1 MLRFNYIML
10 LLCAMLAVTAC
21 TGGKGT
27 AAADKKYVPVGVSA
41 AMMRLL
47 NGSWEVVGITMDG
60 KPVTLPAKGNTDI
73 AFAKDKMTLAALGKK
88 ESATFTV
95 KDKMIICPDKPAE
108 RPLRIASVTRTD
120 LVLNFTASNGKP
132 VEMVFLRK

>member
-1 MLRFNYIML
+1 MLRFNYIMF
-10 LLCAMLAVTAC
+10 LLCAMLTFAAC
-21 TGGKGT
+21 TGGKST
-27 AAADKKYVPVGVSA
+27 AATTKKYVPVGVSA
-41 AMMRLL
+41 AMMHLL

-60 KPVTLPAKGNTDI
+60 KTVTLPTKDDATI